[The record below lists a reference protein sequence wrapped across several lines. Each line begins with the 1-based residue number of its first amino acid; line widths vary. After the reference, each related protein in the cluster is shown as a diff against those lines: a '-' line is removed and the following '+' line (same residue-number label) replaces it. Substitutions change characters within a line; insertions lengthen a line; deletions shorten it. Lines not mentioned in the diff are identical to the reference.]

1 MIPKGVLMKPYLL
14 NPFWQAAVTVA
25 VMILALVAFRL
36 ANAKV
41 WGWNAA
47 ALALLLFCTVNAVA
61 GIFVPGIWIYLLK
74 SVLLFIGLVFLAFFL
89 SPLITGLSY
98 NDYGDNAMIF
108 VAPFLY
114 YPVLLVIM
122 GVVRAVR

>member
-1 MIPKGVLMKPYLL
+1 MRLSLL
-14 NPFWQAAVTVA
+14 NPFWQAAMTVA
-25 VMILALVAFRL
+25 VMILTLVVFRL

-47 ALALLLFCTVNAVA
+47 ALALLLFCTVNVVA
-61 GIFVPGIWIYLLK
+61 GVFVPGIWIYLLK

-98 NDYGDNAMIF
+98 SDYGDNAMIF
-108 VAPFLY
+108 VAPFLC

-122 GVVRAVR
+122 GVVRLVR

>member
-1 MIPKGVLMKPYLL
+1 MKTCLL
-14 NPFWQAAVTVA
+14 NPFWQATITAVL
-25 VMILALVAFRL
+25 MILVLFFFRVISE
-36 ANAKV
+36 KV

-47 ALALLLFCTVNAVA
+47 ALALLFFCTVNAVA
-61 GIFVPGIWIYLLK
+61 GVFVPGIWIYLLK